1 MGTNTFKLKKNEKGN
16 IEFMEFPFNDR
27 IIQMKATKASKAV
40 IVLMLI
46 IILIVLCVFSSAYNL
61 KSFSNNSRVIYQ
73 TKTKIDEGFV
83 SINPASR
90 TTFIT
95 NIGFSQMSLENRKY
109 NNKELKTI
117 IATYKY
123 YSDIPQMDTLN
134 IYLNGNDIN
143 VIYLSLIYKP
153 EEYKTVDAVIDLNT
167 ILNNLVAFNITEDAL
182 KEAEKNNTYHI
193 YDKKI
198 NSDVDI
204 TYKLSKSM
212 GIQEDYFIVGVNI
225 ERK

>member
-1 MGTNTFKLKKNEKGN
+1 METNTFKLKKNEKAD
-16 IEFMEFPFNDR
+16 IEFMDFPFNDK
-27 IIQMKATKASKAV
+27 IIQKKASSASKAV
-40 IVLMLI
+40 VVLMFI

-73 TKTKIDEGFV
+73 TKVKVNEGFV
-83 SINPASR
+83 NINPASR
-90 TTFIT
+90 TAFIT

-109 NNKELKTI
+109 DNKELKTI

-134 IYLNGNDIN
+134 IYLNNNDIK

-153 EEYKTVDAVIDLNT
+153 EEYKTEDAVIDLNT
-167 ILNNLVAFNITEDAL
+167 ILNNLVAFNITKESL
-182 KEAEKNNTYHI
+182 KQAEKNNTYHI
-193 YDKKI
+193 NDDKL
-198 NSDVDI
+198 NSNIDI
-204 TYKLSKSM
+204 TYKTSKSM
-212 GIQEDYFIVGVNI
+212 GIEEDYYIVGVNI